1 VCDKINIIIYGGAFC
16 MSDFKKQI
24 DQDIKEY
31 QSRLKYVSNI
41 NKDEWAFNYW
51 ILDKLFYE
59 DEELIE
65 EKIIDYND
73 MSIDCYEIYEDTK
86 DIYLIQNKY
95 YNDNT
100 KITAEYVK
108 NDFLLRGINALK
120 NGTYKRSSE
129 LQKAFTRLK
138 NDPEF
143 TVRLQLFVTNDCH
156 NEEAEKYIREF
167 NAKNKKCIANIFY
180 LNDIKKRYYDE
191 IEEIHTHITVK
202 VESVVKG
209 TILNINNYAYKLEN
223 VLDARYVLTPVVS
236 IYRLYRESLEK
247 QYPIF
252 DKNIR
257 EYLGNK
263 GINKGIYNTLQDV
276 NDRKNFFYY
285 NNGITIICDSMTKI
299 ETQPSDYNMNA
310 KFYITNPQV
319 VNGCQTVNSIYEYL
333 QNVAPSEL
341 EREFKDTFVMLKIL
355 VINRDNDLESEL
367 YKNIVKYNNSQ
378 NKIDEK
384 TFVANTSVFLR
395 LQEEFEKKGFLLL
408 IKQSDKNKFSKKY
421 KTISKLKELSYTRFD
436 MFGIDLPQ
444 KLESFYVPLDKL
456 LQVINAFVSGG
467 YIAYTK
473 KSQMLKFD
481 SKPYNTAVEFIKNDD
496 VTIDLLLNLY
506 MLYKRADQEK
516 VKNDDSRV
524 PIPYYLIDFFAKY
537 ECEDRNQSNIA
548 TQLDDIVKIN
558 HIIKCYTGVTKG
570 YMNRYSNDYN
580 VDYNKMIKQPVKYDI
595 VDEIRKIAIS
605 MGF

>member
-1 VCDKINIIIYGGAFC
+1 

-191 IEEIHTHITVK
+191 I
-202 VESVVKG
+202 
-209 TILNINNYAYKLEN
+209 
-223 VLDARYVLTPVVS
+223 
-236 IYRLYRESLEK
+236 
-247 QYPIF
+247 
-252 DKNIR
+252 
-257 EYLGNK
+257 
-263 GINKGIYNTLQDV
+263 
-276 NDRKNFFYY
+276 
-285 NNGITIICDSMTKI
+285 
-299 ETQPSDYNMNA
+299 
-310 KFYITNPQV
+310 
-319 VNGCQTVNSIYEYL
+319 
-333 QNVAPSEL
+333 
-341 EREFKDTFVMLKIL
+341 
-355 VINRDNDLESEL
+355 
-367 YKNIVKYNNSQ
+367 
-378 NKIDEK
+378 
-384 TFVANTSVFLR
+384 
-395 LQEEFEKKGFLLL
+395 
-408 IKQSDKNKFSKKY
+408 
-421 KTISKLKELSYTRFD
+421 
-436 MFGIDLPQ
+436 
-444 KLESFYVPLDKL
+444 
-456 LQVINAFVSGG
+456 
-467 YIAYTK
+467 
-473 KSQMLKFD
+473 
-481 SKPYNTAVEFIKNDD
+481 
-496 VTIDLLLNLY
+496 
-506 MLYKRADQEK
+506 
-516 VKNDDSRV
+516 
-524 PIPYYLIDFFAKY
+524 
-537 ECEDRNQSNIA
+537 
-548 TQLDDIVKIN
+548 
-558 HIIKCYTGVTKG
+558 
-570 YMNRYSNDYN
+570 
-580 VDYNKMIKQPVKYDI
+580 
-595 VDEIRKIAIS
+595 
-605 MGF
+605 

>member
-1 VCDKINIIIYGGAFC
+1 

-51 ILDKLFYE
+51 VLDKLFYE

-209 TILNINNYAYKLEN
+209 TILNINNDAYKLEN

-263 GINKGIYNTLQDV
+263 GINKGIYNTLQDE

-421 KTISKLKELSYTRFD
+421 KTISKLKELSCARFD

-537 ECEDRNQSNIA
+537 ECEDRNPSNISA
-548 TQLDDIVKIN
+548 QLDDIVKIN

>member
-1 VCDKINIIIYGGAFC
+1 

-209 TILNINNYAYKLEN
+209 TILNINNDAYKLEN

-333 QNVAPSEL
+333 QNIAPSEL

-537 ECEDRNQSNIA
+537 ECEDRNPSNIV

>member
-1 VCDKINIIIYGGAFC
+1 

-51 ILDKLFYE
+51 VLDKLFYE

-209 TILNINNYAYKLEN
+209 TILNINNDAYKLEN

-257 EYLGNK
+257 EYLENK
-263 GINKGIYNTLQDV
+263 GINKGIYNTLQDE

-421 KTISKLKELSYTRFD
+421 KTISKLKELSCARFD

-537 ECEDRNQSNIA
+537 ECEDRNPSNISA
-548 TQLDDIVKIN
+548 QLDGIVKIN

>member
-1 VCDKINIIIYGGAFC
+1 

-209 TILNINNYAYKLEN
+209 TILNINNDAYKLEN

>member
-1 VCDKINIIIYGGAFC
+1 

-209 TILNINNYAYKLEN
+209 TILNINNDAYKLEN

-333 QNVAPSEL
+333 QNIAPSEL

-473 KSQMLKFD
+473 ESQMLKFD

-537 ECEDRNQSNIA
+537 ECEDRNPSNIV

>member
-1 VCDKINIIIYGGAFC
+1 

-51 ILDKLFYE
+51 VLDKLFYE

-209 TILNINNYAYKLEN
+209 TILNINNDAYKLEN

-263 GINKGIYNTLQDV
+263 GINKGIYNTLQDE

-395 LQEEFEKKGFLLL
+395 LQEEFEKKGLLLL

-421 KTISKLKELSYTRFD
+421 KTISKLKELSCARFD

-496 VTIDLLLNLY
+496 VTIDLILNLY

-537 ECEDRNQSNIA
+537 ECEDRNPSNISA
-548 TQLDDIVKIN
+548 QLDDIVKIN

>member
-1 VCDKINIIIYGGAFC
+1 

-51 ILDKLFYE
+51 VLDKLFYE

-167 NAKNKKCIANIFY
+167 NAKNKKCISNIFY

-209 TILNINNYAYKLEN
+209 TILNINNDAYKLEN

-263 GINKGIYNTLQDV
+263 GINKGIYNTLQDE

-421 KTISKLKELSYTRFD
+421 KTISKLKELSCARFD

-537 ECEDRNQSNIA
+537 ECEDRNPSNISA
-548 TQLDDIVKIN
+548 QLDGIVKIN

>member
-1 VCDKINIIIYGGAFC
+1 

-167 NAKNKKCIANIFY
+167 NAKNKKCIANISY

-209 TILNINNYAYKLEN
+209 TILNINNDAYKLEN

-537 ECEDRNQSNIA
+537 ECEDRNPSNIV

>member
-1 VCDKINIIIYGGAFC
+1 

-51 ILDKLFYE
+51 VLDKLFYE

-209 TILNINNYAYKLEN
+209 TILNINNDAYKLEN

-263 GINKGIYNTLQDV
+263 GINKGIYNTLQDE

-408 IKQSDKNKFSKKY
+408 IKQSYKNKFSKKY
-421 KTISKLKELSYTRFD
+421 KTISKLKELSCARFD

-537 ECEDRNQSNIA
+537 ECEDRNPSNISA
-548 TQLDDIVKIN
+548 QLDGIVKIN

>member
-1 VCDKINIIIYGGAFC
+1 

-51 ILDKLFYE
+51 VLDKLFYE

-209 TILNINNYAYKLEN
+209 TILNINNDAYKLEN

-263 GINKGIYNTLQDV
+263 GINKGIYNTLQDE

-395 LQEEFEKKGFLLL
+395 LQEEFEKKGLLLL

-421 KTISKLKELSYTRFD
+421 KTISKLKELSCARFD

-537 ECEDRNQSNIA
+537 ECEDRNPSNISA
-548 TQLDDIVKIN
+548 QLDDIVKIN

-605 MGF
+605 NYGTKK